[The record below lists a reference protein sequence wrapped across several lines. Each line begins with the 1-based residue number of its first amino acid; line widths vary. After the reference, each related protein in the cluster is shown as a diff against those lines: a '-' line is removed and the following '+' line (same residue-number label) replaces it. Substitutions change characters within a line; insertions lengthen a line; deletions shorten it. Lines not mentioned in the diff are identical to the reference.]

1 MSTKPADKI
10 IMQDLLETTC
20 IKARLSKRKKDLLF
34 EEFANTFAEAL
45 PELSARDILAALM
58 DRERSQNTAVGHG
71 VALPHATI
79 NAAKRTHLGIF
90 TSAEPI
96 DYQAPDGEGVQVFF
110 VTIGPAS
117 ERQTHLHLLAMVST
131 LALKT
136 ELLPMLIEAESTEEI
151 SQAVVE
157 AQKQL
162 PAKDRAPSVT
172 G

>member
-1 MSTKPADKI
+1 M
-10 IMQDLLETTC
+10 E
-20 IKARLSKRKKDLLF
+20 
-34 EEFANTFAEAL
+34 
-45 PELSARDILAALM
+45 
-58 DRERSQNTAVGHG
+58 RERSQNTAVGHG

-79 NAAKRTHLGIF
+79 NGAQRTHLGIF
-90 TSAEPI
+90 TTAEPV
-96 DYQAPDGEGVQVFF
+96 DYQAPDGEGVQFFF

-136 ELLPMLIEAESTEEI
+136 DLLSLLAEAEDAGEI
-151 SQAVVE
+151 GEAVAQ

-162 PAKDRAPSVT
+162 ADKERPPSEGT